1 MTDKKIDFLPFST
14 AFLGFIVQYIKDINF
29 KISITAINMTSKM
42 LVLNLVNIK
51 KYYSQL
57 VNTLIEKLSDSKVV
71 IRQAVLRCCSLLI
84 KNYDPGMFAQ
94 QSIDFIRHTNWH
106 VREGILHLIA
116 NSIIV

>member
-84 KNYDPGMFAQ
+84 KNYDPGMFA
-94 QSIDFIRHTNWH
+94 
-106 VREGILHLIA
+106 
-116 NSIIV
+116 